1 MPEEKLGAKKE
12 TNITD
17 PPRKGYIHLTLLIQQ
32 TTAPMR
38 QDDKLQGNQAGA
50 QLPDGSG
57 MLGL

>member
-17 PPRKGYIHLTLLIQQ
+17 PPRKSYIHLTQLNQQ

-38 QDDKLQGNQAGA
+38 QDDKLQGN
-50 QLPDGSG
+50 
-57 MLGL
+57 